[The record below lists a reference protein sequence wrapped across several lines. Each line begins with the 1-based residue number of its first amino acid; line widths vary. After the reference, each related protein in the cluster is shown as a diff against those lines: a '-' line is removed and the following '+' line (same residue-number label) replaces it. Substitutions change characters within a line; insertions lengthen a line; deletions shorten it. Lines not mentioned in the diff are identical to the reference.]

1 MKIRDLGLID
11 ITNLDAQID
20 FLKHNR
26 DKMEDYKKLEIDFKI
41 AYLESLKRELIPAT
55 KLADIAF
62 DKGAECYQK
71 SYDWNTECKE
81 RFLNRD
87 IKL

>member
-11 ITNLDAQID
+11 ITKLDAQID

-62 DKGAECYQK
+62 DRGVAYEY
-71 SYDWNTECKE
+71 YNEIEIGKE
-81 RFLNRD
+81 EFLNKN
-87 IKL
+87 IEL